1 VSPSIGRTRP
11 RRLPALLL
19 VLALATSAVGCTG
32 PPERVGPPRGFL
44 EMSRALGAD
53 VVEHLVR
60 GYVPGRSG
68 EIVLVPEPWN
78 VLGRWGGGLR
88 NDADP
93 RTSHATPWSYHQRVP
108 VILYGPGFI
117 RNGERSA
124 RSVDVA
130 DLAPTFA
137 ELMGFRFAA
146 PDGHVLREALV
157 PADRRPDPPR
167 AVVLVAYDGGGW
179 NVLEQWPQAW
189 PEERRLAAGGT
200 TFLNA
205 TIGSSPS
212 VTAPVHSTM
221 GTGTY
226 PETHGVAE
234 NTARLPGGEVGEVY
248 LHRADPAVMRAE
260 TVADA
265 WDRSNGNRPWV
276 GLLGHHSWH
285 LGMMGQGARAPGG
298 DRDVAVL
305 WDDESDEFWTN
316 EEYYTLPDYLP
327 PREALDRRV
336 REMDA
341 SDGALDGRWRGEVLA
356 GNPYWLPGTP
366 AFAAYQGEAVLE
378 IVRNEPLGE
387 DRVTDL
393 LFVELKSM
401 DVAGHVWNMLAQQ
414 QEAILRAQDHVL
426 GSLVRELDRKVG
438 RGRYVLA
445 ITADHGQTPM
455 PSSTGGLRIDQ
466 ERLLDAVNDHFAI
479 DVVEAAHPSELY
491 VDLQALDAADA
502 TLDEVAR
509 WVGDFRY
516 GEGLPDGTDAGT
528 IPEELLNRRVFA
540 AALPGSFLEGLT
552 GDEILAL
559 GPGKFP
565 EGDLHTSP
573 AIATE

>member
-1 VSPSIGRTRP
+1 M
-11 RRLPALLL
+11 A
-19 VLALATSAVGCTG
+19 
-32 PPERVGPPRGFL
+32 
-44 EMSRALGAD
+44 RALGAD
-53 VVEHLVR
+53 VVEHLLR

-68 EIVLVPEPWN
+68 EILLVPEPWN

-117 RNGERSA
+117 ERGERSS
-124 RSVDVA
+124 RPVDLA

-137 ELMGFRFAA
+137 ELMGFRFRA

-157 PADRRPDPPR
+157 PEADRLQRPR
-167 AVVLVAYDGGGW
+167 AIVLVAYDGGGW
-179 NVLEQWPQAW
+179 NVLEQWPDAW
-189 PEERRLAAGGT
+189 PQERRLARDGT

-234 NTARLPGGEVGEVY
+234 NTARLPNGEIGEVY
-248 LHRADPAVMRAE
+248 LHRADPAVMRAR
-260 TVADA
+260 TIADV
-265 WDRSNGNRPWV
+265 WDRANANRPWV

-316 EEYYTLPDYLP
+316 PEFYTLPGYLP
-327 PREALDRRV
+327 PREVLDRNV

-341 SDGALDGRWRGEVLA
+341 SDGARDGRWRGEVLA

-366 AFAAYQGEAVLE
+366 AFAEYQGAAILE
-378 IVRNEPLGE
+378 IVRNEPLGH
-387 DRVTDL
+387 DRLTDF
-393 LFVELKSM
+393 LFVELKST
-401 DVAGHVWNMLAQQ
+401 DVAGHVWNMLGR
-414 QEAILRAQDHVL
+414 EEEIILRAQDEVL
-426 GSLVRELDRKVG
+426 ARLLRELDRKVG
-438 RGRYVLA
+438 AGRYVLA

-455 PSSTGGLRIDQ
+455 PSATGGLRIDQ
-466 ERLLDAVNDHFAI
+466 ERLLQAVNDRFDAE
-479 DVVEAAHPSELY
+479 VVEAVHPSEMY
-491 VDLQALDAADA
+491 VDLRALGEAGVG
-502 TLDEVAR
+502 LDEVAR

-516 GEGLPDGTDAGT
+516 GEGLPDGTDVEA
-528 IPEELLNRRVFA
+528 IPDGLLDRRVFA
-540 AALPGSFLEGLT
+540 AAVPGSFLENLT
-552 GDEILAL
+552 PEEIAAL
-559 GPGKFP
+559 GPGAYE
-565 EGDLHTSP
+565 EGDLRAPP
-573 AIATE
+573 AITALGS